1 MARLNIDVGIE
12 GNPATGDTLR
22 TAMGKIND
30 NFIEVFDDF
39 SESGL
44 GGRLTIE
51 TTDYRRRN
59 YIISNQ

>member
-30 NFIEVFDDF
+30 NFIEVFEDL
-39 SESGL
+39 SES
-44 GGRLTIE
+44 
-51 TTDYRRRN
+51 
-59 YIISNQ
+59 